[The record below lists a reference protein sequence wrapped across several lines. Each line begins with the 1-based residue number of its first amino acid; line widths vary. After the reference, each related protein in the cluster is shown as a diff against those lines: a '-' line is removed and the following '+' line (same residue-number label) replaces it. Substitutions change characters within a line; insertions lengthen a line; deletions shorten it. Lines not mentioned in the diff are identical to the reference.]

1 MKPSTRIPRRGAI
14 ALFTA
19 GTLVLGPVESALAGP
34 DTPWPFVAKV
44 MAGPR
49 VHVVGPVA
57 APPTRSRSR
66 SGPIGELDAPSP
78 SGFADLAEDV
88 QPAVVL
94 VTVEKPVAATAP
106 MPRPPWFGMVP
117 FERFFERMP
126 SMPGP
131 RMQVGSGFFVDG
143 DGHIVTS
150 DHVVA
155 DVAEVT
161 VTLHDGTRHEARV
174 VGRDARTDL
183 AVLRI
188 DDADPSSWLAFGDDG
203 EARVGDWVVAIGNP
217 FGFGGTVTA
226 GILSARGR
234 DIRAGGY
241 GDFLQV
247 DAPINRGSSGG
258 PLFDTRGRVIG
269 VNAAIYAPAGG
280 NVGIGFAVPASVAAP
295 VVAELIEEGKVSR
308 GWLGVT
314 LQALTPEIAESL
326 GMEEVSGVLVN
337 DVAPDSPAAR
347 AGMRRA
353 DVVTA
358 VGGRAMENGKALA
371 REIGTMEPG
380 DEVVVTVVRD
390 GEPLEIAVKLG
401 GWPDAVGS
409 EAVSEVPAPAA
420 GPRLGVYLENRDGKL
435 VIASVRPDTPA
446 AEARLLPGDVLIS
459 VDNLPVA
466 ASADVQEALRK
477 AADAGREHALLLVER
492 RGQPYFVAVRI
503 EIA

>member
-1 MKPSTRIPRRGAI
+1 MKLSTRIPHRGAI

-19 GTLVLGPVESALAGP
+19 GALSGAVVAGAASSAA
-34 DTPWPFVAKV
+34 
-44 MAGPR
+44 
-49 VHVVGPVA
+49 VGTGSPA
-57 APPTRSRSR
+57 SPA
-66 SGPIGELDAPSP
+66 GPIGALSAPSP
-78 SGFADLAEDV
+78 SGFADLTERV
-88 QPAVVL
+88 QPAVVF
-94 VTVEKPVAATAP
+94 VTVEKPVAAAAP
-106 MPRPPWFGMVP
+106 MPRPPWLDRAP

-126 SMPGP
+126 STPDP
-131 RMQVGSGFFVDG
+131 RVQVGSGFFVDG
-143 DGHIVTS
+143 DGHVVTS

-155 DVAEVT
+155 DASEVT

-183 AVLRI
+183 AVLKI
-188 DDADPSSWLAFGDDG
+188 DDALPSSWLAFGDDG

-371 REIGTMEPG
+371 RAIGTMEPG

-401 GWPDAVGS
+401 GWPDAGGS
-409 EAVSEVPAPAA
+409 EAVSEAPAPAPAA

-446 AEARLLPGDVLIS
+446 AAARLRRGDVLIS
-459 VDNLPVA
+459 VDNVPVA
-466 ASADVQEALRK
+466 ANADVHEALRK
-477 AADAGREHALLLVER
+477 AADAGREHSLLLVER
-492 RGQPYFVAVRI
+492 RGQPRFVAVRI

>member
-1 MKPSTRIPRRGAI
+1 MKLSTIVPHRGAI

-19 GTLVLGPVESALAGP
+19 GALTGA
-34 DTPWPFVAKV
+34 V
-44 MAGPR
+44 
-49 VHVVGPVA
+49 VVGA
-57 APPTRSRSR
+57 ASSAAVGTGSPASPA
-66 SGPIGELDAPSP
+66 GPIGALSAPSP
-78 SGFADLAEDV
+78 SGFADLAERV
-88 QPAVVL
+88 QPAVVF

-106 MPRPPWFGMVP
+106 MPRPPWLDMAP

-126 SMPGP
+126 SMPDP
-131 RMQVGSGFFVDG
+131 RVQVGSGFFVDG
-143 DGHIVTS
+143 DGHVVTS

-155 DVAEVT
+155 DAAEVT

-183 AVLRI
+183 AVLKI
-188 DDADPSSWLAFGDDG
+188 DAAGPPSWLAFGDDG

-326 GMEEVSGVLVN
+326 GMEEASGVLVN

-380 DEVVVTVVRD
+380 DEVLVTVVRD
-390 GEPLEIAVKLG
+390 GEPLEVAVKLG
-401 GWPDAVGS
+401 GWPDAGGA
-409 EAVSEVPAPAA
+409 EAVSEAPAPAPAA

-446 AEARLLPGDVLIS
+446 AEARLRRGDVLIS
-459 VDNLPVA
+459 VDNAPVA
-466 ASADVQEALRK
+466 ASADVREALRK

-492 RGQPYFVAVRI
+492 RGQPRFVAVRI

>member
-1 MKPSTRIPRRGAI
+1 MKLSTRIPHRGAI

-19 GTLVLGPVESALAGP
+19 GALSGAVVAGAASSAA
-34 DTPWPFVAKV
+34 
-44 MAGPR
+44 
-49 VHVVGPVA
+49 VGTGSPA
-57 APPTRSRSR
+57 SPA
-66 SGPIGELDAPSP
+66 GPIGALSAPSP
-78 SGFADLAEDV
+78 SGFADLTERV
-88 QPAVVL
+88 QPAVVF
-94 VTVEKPVAATAP
+94 VTVEKPVAAAAP
-106 MPRPPWFGMVP
+106 MPRPPWLDRAP

-126 SMPGP
+126 STPDP
-131 RMQVGSGFFVDG
+131 RVQVGSGFFVDG

-155 DVAEVT
+155 DASEVA

-183 AVLRI
+183 AVLKI
-188 DDADPSSWLAFGDDG
+188 DDALPSSWLAFGDDG

-337 DVAPDSPAAR
+337 DVASDSPAAR

-380 DEVVVTVVRD
+380 DEVVVTVVRA

-401 GWPDAVGS
+401 GWPDAGGS
-409 EAVSEVPAPAA
+409 EAVSEAPAPAPAA

-446 AEARLLPGDVLIS
+446 AEARLRRGDVLIS
-459 VDNLPVA
+459 VDNVSVA
-466 ASADVQEALRK
+466 ASTDVHEALRK

-492 RGQPYFVAVRI
+492 RGQPRFVAVRI

>member
-1 MKPSTRIPRRGAI
+1 MKLSTRIPHRGAI

-19 GTLVLGPVESALAGP
+19 GALTGA
-34 DTPWPFVAKV
+34 V
-44 MAGPR
+44 
-49 VHVVGPVA
+49 VVGA
-57 APPTRSRSR
+57 ASSAAVGTGSPASPA
-66 SGPIGELDAPSP
+66 GPIGALSAPSP
-78 SGFADLAEDV
+78 SGFADLAERV
-88 QPAVVL
+88 QPAVVF
-94 VTVEKPVAATAP
+94 VTVEKPVAAAAR
-106 MPRPPWFGMVP
+106 MPRPPWLDRAP

-126 SMPGP
+126 SMPDP
-131 RMQVGSGFFVDG
+131 RVQVGSGFFVDG

-150 DHVVA
+150 EHVVA
-155 DVAEVT
+155 DAAEVT

-183 AVLRI
+183 AVLKI
-188 DDADPSSWLAFGDDG
+188 DGAGPSSWLGFGDDG
-203 EARVGDWVVAIGNP
+203 DARVGDWVVAIGNP

-269 VNAAIYAPAGG
+269 VNAAIYSPAGG
-280 NVGIGFAVPASVAAP
+280 NVGIGFAVPASIAAP
-295 VVAELIEEGKVSR
+295 VVAELIDEGKVSR

-326 GMEEVSGVLVN
+326 GIKEVSGVLVN

-401 GWPDAVGS
+401 GWPDAGGA
-409 EAVSEVPAPAA
+409 EAVSEAPSAA
-420 GPRLGVYLENRDGKL
+420 PTARPRLGVYLESRDGQL
-435 VIASVRPDTPA
+435 VIAGVRPDSPA
-446 AEARLLPGDVLIS
+446 AEARLRPGDVLVS
-459 VDNLPVA
+459 VDNAPVA
-466 ASADVQEALRK
+466 ASTDVEQALRK
-477 AADAGREHALLLVER
+477 ASDGGREHALLLIER
-492 RGQPYFVAVRI
+492 RGQPRFVAVRI